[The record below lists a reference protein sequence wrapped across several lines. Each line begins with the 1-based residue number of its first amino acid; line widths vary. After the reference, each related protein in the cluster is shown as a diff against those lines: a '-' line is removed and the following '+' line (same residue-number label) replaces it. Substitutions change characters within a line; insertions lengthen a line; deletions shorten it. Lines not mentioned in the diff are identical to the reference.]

1 MKSEHILSFF
11 IALVLVL
18 GLLPWTVMPARA
30 QSPYGHQGSGTA
42 EDPWQITTAQQ
53 WQYFAQNMVNT
64 NNSTYGD
71 NYYKLTADITV
82 DSNDTSAI
90 FVGDSTRPFRGH
102 FDGDGHTLTFN
113 YNGMAGGAAPFRY
126 VNGATIEN
134 LKVMGTVKINAGVR
148 FAAGIAGYV
157 TGNTTISNCTSSVII
172 SSIFSGTGC
181 FGGLVGSVERGVTLN
196 INNCVF
202 NGSMTQSGS
211 LDSGGFVGYNLG
223 TANITDCLCAPE
235 SIGVDMYSFVN
246 DWTGGSSTLTRAYR
260 TYHSTTSDFNQGT
273 RVYSSAPGTP
283 LTKKITVTVVV
294 K

>member
-1 MKSEHILSFF
+1 
-11 IALVLVL
+11 
-18 GLLPWTVMPARA
+18 MPARA

-42 EDPWQITTAQQ
+42 EDPWQIATAQQ

-134 LKVMGTVKINAGVR
+134 LKVAGTISDRNTY
-148 FAAGIAGYV
+148 AAGIAGYV
-157 TGNTTISNCTSSVII
+157 TGNTTISNCTSSVTINGVGN
-172 SSIFSGTGC
+172 GTGN
-181 FGGLVGSVERGVTLN
+181 FGGLVGCVESGVTLTVQK
-196 INNCVF
+196 CVF
-202 NGSMTQSGS
+202 NGSITGS
-211 LDSGGFVGYNLG
+211 V
-223 TANITDCLCAPE
+223 
-235 SIGVDMYSFVN
+235 IGAI
-246 DWTGGSSTLTRAYR
+246 L
-260 TYHSTTSDFNQGT
+260 
-273 RVYSSAPGTP
+273 
-283 LTKKITVTVVV
+283 VTVADLLGRVLFAPSELPV
-294 K
+294 GILMSLIGAPYFFILLCRRKHHADLS